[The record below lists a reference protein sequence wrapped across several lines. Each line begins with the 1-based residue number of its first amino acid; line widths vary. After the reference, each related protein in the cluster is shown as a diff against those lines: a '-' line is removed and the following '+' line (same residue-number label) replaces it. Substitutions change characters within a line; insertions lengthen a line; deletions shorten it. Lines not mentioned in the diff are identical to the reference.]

1 MLCGRIEDPPHVVAR
16 LTQIRKER
24 AEVVQFGIVGVIEP
38 RRDWDRVV
46 RMEDVGRG
54 RIVNDDGVLDRTAE
68 LREVLCNLSAY

>member
-16 LTQIRKER
+16 LAQIRKEW
-24 AEVVQFGIVGVIEP
+24 AEVVQLGIVGVIEP
-38 RRDWDRVV
+38 RRDGDRVV